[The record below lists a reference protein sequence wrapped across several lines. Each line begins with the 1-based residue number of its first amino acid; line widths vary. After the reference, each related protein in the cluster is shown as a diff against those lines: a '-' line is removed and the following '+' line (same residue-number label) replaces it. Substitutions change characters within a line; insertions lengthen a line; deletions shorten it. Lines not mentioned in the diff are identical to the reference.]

1 MNSQNKHLM
10 VSITNHLQNILKE
23 KDAFII
29 KTIKVNN
36 SNNNKI
42 NFKNYITLEFNEDLS
57 LHNKIMNNDTII
69 LKNINL
75 RNFIKF
81 NQEITKQK
89 IKQFEEWLVNTE
101 HMVLFI
107 DKTTLFIR
115 IDDLNLNWIN
125 SSLAKSTINNIKKQ
139 NLGVMLNK
147 TTQHLID
154 MSYM

>member
-1 MNSQNKHLM
+1 
-10 VSITNHLQNILKE
+10 
-23 KDAFII
+23 
-29 KTIKVNN
+29 
-36 SNNNKI
+36 
-42 NFKNYITLEFNEDLS
+42 
-57 LHNKIMNNDTII
+57 MNNDTII

-81 NQEITKQK
+81 NQEITNEK

-107 DKTTLFIR
+107 DKTTLFIG